1 MHAGEFAHEQPEGN
15 IIGDQEVLAANPEL
29 QNIEMQEVDMD
40 AAAAGE
46 PAYEDQKPTEIVIGD
61 QDVTAAKPEQENVEM
76 LVDVDMDA

>member
-1 MHAGEFAHEQPEGN
+1 MHAGEFAHEQPE
-15 IIGDQEVLAANPEL
+15 GDQEVLAANPEL
-29 QNIEMQEVDMD
+29 QNVEMQDEVDMD
-40 AAAAGE
+40 AAAASE